1 MAVSVRL
8 IAPKRLQA
16 YSDLLT
22 VYEKCWGLLRRKVPP
37 LNHSVSHAHTSH
49 SLATN
54 LYSKDTRFVFELIQN
69 AEDNNYEAAR
79 DNSDKPFLTF
89 RLCPESIVIDSNE
102 DGFTEPNVRAIC
114 STGESTKS
122 GSTGYIGE
130 KGIGFKS
137 VFKVASKVHIQSE
150 PFSFFFEHTRGDG
163 GLGMVTP
170 IFEHHHSIHSSNV
183 RTRMTLTLA
192 KPSEAEKVA
201 TEFEGLP
208 ETLLLF
214 LTKLQK
220 ITILKA
226 AEEPH
231 DDSET
236 TYSKEEDPVQHRA
249 TLTKT
254 FVENRGCQRSR
265 RSTVSTYQIKS
276 RLLTNLP
283 KHHARPHSNQA
294 EVRLAF
300 PLDKQSI
307 PIIQRQHVFAFLPI
321 RQVGFTV

>member
-1 MAVSVRL
+1 MAVSVWL
-8 IAPKRLQA
+8 IAPRRLQV
-16 YSDLLT
+16 YSDLST
-22 VYEKCWGLLRRKVPP
+22 VYEKSWGLLPRRKTPP
-37 LNHSVSHAHTSH
+37 LKHSVLHAQTSH

-69 AEDNNYEAAR
+69 AEDNNYGAAR
-79 DNSDKPFLTF
+79 DKPFLTF
-89 RLCPESIVIDSNE
+89 RLCPESIVVDSNE

-170 IFEHHHSIHSSNV
+170 VFEHNHLISSPNI

-192 KPSEAEKVA
+192 NPSEAEKVA

-220 ITILKA
+220 ISMLKA

-236 TYSKEEDPVQHRA
+236 TYSKEEDLMQHRA

-254 FVENRGCQRSR
+254 LVENRGPERLR
-265 RSTVSTYQIKS
+265 RSTVSVYQIKS

-283 KHHARPHSNQA
+283 HHHARPHSNQA

-300 PLDKQSI
+300 PLDKKSI
-307 PIIQRQHVFAFLPI
+307 PIIQQQHVFAFLPI